1 MTDGGV
7 AHSPAVTPKP
17 SSLTSTHR
25 LLPGEGTPWVQ
36 RRGVGGHGALSPREM
51 GLLLGLNT
59 TSPEQLPESRSG
71 PSAPCML
78 LTGRW
83 C

>member
-1 MTDGGV
+1 MGMCGV
-7 AHSPAVTPKP
+7 TQSPVVTMNP
-17 SSLTSTHR
+17 SSLTSIHPF
-25 LLPGEGTPWVQ
+25 LLGEGTPWGQ
-36 RRGVGGHGALSPREM
+36 HRGAGGHGTLSSHEM

-59 TSPEQLPESRSG
+59 TLPEQLPESRSG
-71 PSAPCML
+71 PSVLHML